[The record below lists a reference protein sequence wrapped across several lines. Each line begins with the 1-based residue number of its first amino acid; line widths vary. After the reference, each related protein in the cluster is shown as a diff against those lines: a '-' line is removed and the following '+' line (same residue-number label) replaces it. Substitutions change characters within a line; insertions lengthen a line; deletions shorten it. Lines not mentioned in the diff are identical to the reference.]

1 MAIFAIFFYKQGLI
15 WHTVQ
20 NLQPQHHFS
29 KTRHPSGQSD
39 TYFNLLYLNTAQQ
52 MRKLCPYFRQIRW
65 NFQIF
70 GIFSTLKCSSTS
82 SALICMPEGLL
93 REIDQY

>member
-1 MAIFAIFFYKQGLI
+1 MAIFAIFGKQGVNLARG
-15 WHTVQ
+15 TQ

-39 TYFNLLYLNTAQQ
+39 TNFKLLYLNSVQQ
-52 MRKLCPYFRQIRW
+52 MRQLCLYFRQIRW

-70 GIFSTLKCSSTS
+70 GILTTLKCS
-82 SALICMPEGLL
+82 
-93 REIDQY
+93 